1 MKKGI
6 IWGTILLVTSIFVLL
21 LWVQYSYY
29 HRAISLRKEQTT
41 QLAQLALADLADKME
56 FEELVRYL
64 NQEFAASGLSLNN
77 IRTPMEVDMQE
88 LKNNLPEQVDS
99 AAFDIKLLNAYV
111 EQRTDLDEAIL
122 KYLYQGFNFDSIP
135 QYINPKFLNQTLRQ
149 LLNRSGVSVPYA
161 VYLCDAKGKL
171 RYQYAEPGMRA
182 LGNDESIIQ
191 KIFVQDK
198 KIDQPS
204 PFIRLTLDLSDN
216 QTELYRFVLP
226 GVILTV
232 VVLVLGLVL
241 IAVLGRQLSF
251 HEMKTSF
258 INNMTHELK
267 TPISSISLAQQ
278 LLSEEGNISNAE
290 KRSNLLGIIRME
302 CKRLQTLVEKSL
314 QFSVLNG
321 RVGTLDLQ
329 EWDLNELI
337 LPVAETFSMH
347 AQRLGGELDLDLDA
361 LHTLVNVDRTHMTN
375 VLSNLLE
382 NSVKYA
388 KPHGDPIRLM
398 IKTRN
403 VSSLWIQ
410 ISIEDNGIGIPK
422 ESLTKI
428 FERYYRVPTG
438 HKHDVKGYG
447 LGLAYVKTVV
457 KQFGGNIHAEN
468 RREGGTRMI
477 VRLPLALESE
487 A

>member
-1 MKKGI
+1 MRKGI
-6 IWGTILLVTSIFVLL
+6 VWGAVLLVTSIFVLL

-29 HRAISLRKEQTT
+29 HRAVSLRKEQTT

-64 NQEFAASGLSLNN
+64 NQEFAASGLSLKN
-77 IRTPMEVDMQE
+77 IRTPMEIDMEEVKKGAPSQM
-88 LKNNLPEQVDS
+88 DS
-99 AAFDIKLLNAYV
+99 AAFDLTLLNAYV
-111 EQRTDLDEAIL
+111 EQRTELDEAIL

-149 LLNRSGVSVPYA
+149 LLDRSGVSVPYV

-171 RYQYAEPGMRA
+171 RYQYTELGMR
-182 LGNDESIIQ
+182 LEGNDESIIQ

-198 KIDQPS
+198 KADQPS
-204 PFIRLTLDLSDN
+204 PFIRLTLDMSDN
-216 QTELYRFVLP
+216 QMELYRFVLP

-232 VVLVLGLVL
+232 VVLLLGFVL
-241 IAVLGRQLSF
+241 IIVLGRQLSF
-251 HEMKTSF
+251 QEMKTSF

-278 LLSEEGNISNAE
+278 LLSEDGNIANVE
-290 KRSNLLGIIRME
+290 KRTNLLGIIRME

-347 AQRLGGELDLDLDA
+347 AKRLGGELDLDLDA
-361 LHTLVNVDRTHMTN
+361 LNTLVNVDKIHMTN

-388 KPHGDPIRLM
+388 KPHGTPIHLV

-403 VSSLWIQ
+403 VSNQWIE
-410 ISIEDNGIGIPK
+410 ISVEDNGIGIPK
-422 ESLTKI
+422 ESLSKI
-428 FERYYRVPTG
+428 FERYYRVPNG
-438 HKHDVKGYG
+438 YMHDVKGYG
-447 LGLAYVKTVV
+447 LGLAYVKTVI
-457 KQFGGNIHAEN
+457 KQFGGNIYAEN
-468 RREGGTRMI
+468 IKEGGTRMI
-477 VRLPLALESE
+477 IRLPLAVDAE

>member
-6 IWGTILLVTSIFVLL
+6 IWGATLLVTSIFVLL

-41 QLAQLALADLADKME
+41 QLAQLALADLAEKME

-64 NQEFAASGLSLNN
+64 NHEFSASGLSLSN
-77 IRTPMEVDMQE
+77 IRTPMEVDLDE
-88 LKNNLPEQVDS
+88 LKRNLGQEVDS
-99 AAFDIKLLNAYV
+99 ATFDLKLLNAYV
-111 EQRTDLDEAIL
+111 EQRTELDEAIL

-135 QYINPKFLNQTLRQ
+135 QYINPQFLNHTLRQ
-149 LLNRSGVSVPYA
+149 MLNRSGVSVAYS
-161 VYLCDAKGKL
+161 VSLCDAKGKV
-171 RYQYAEPGMRA
+171 RYQYQEPGMKQQA
-182 LGNDESIIQ
+182 EDESIIQ

-198 KIDQPS
+198 QADKPS

-216 QTELYRFVLP
+216 QTEQYRFVLP
-226 GVILTV
+226 GVVLSI
-232 VVLVLGLVL
+232 VVLVLGVLLV
-241 IAVLGRQLSF
+241 IVLQRQLSF
-251 HEMKTSF
+251 QEMKTSF

-278 LLSEEGNISNAE
+278 LLSEESNITNLQ
-290 KRSNLLGIIRME
+290 KRANLLGIIRME

-314 QFSVLNG
+314 QFSLLNG
-321 RVGTLDLQ
+321 RVGSLDVQ

-347 AQRLGGELDLDLDA
+347 AQRMGGMLDLDLDA
-361 LHTLVNVDRTHMTN
+361 LHTLVQVDKTHMTN

-382 NSVKYA
+382 NSIKYA
-388 KPHGDPIRLM
+388 KQDGDPIYLV

-403 VSSLWIQ
+403 VSSMWIE
-410 ISIEDNGIGIPK
+410 ISVEDNGIGIPK
-422 ESLTKI
+422 ESLSKI

-457 KQFGGNIHAEN
+457 KQFGGSIHAEN
-468 RREGGTRMI
+468 KRGGGTRMTI
-477 VRLPLALESE
+477 RLPLISE
-487 A
+487 VEG